1 MMSSVRAFQMA
12 RGLPVDGDR
21 YINMA
26 TIKSLGVAP

>member
-21 YINMA
+21 YVNMA